1 MSLPDGVFPAKV
13 NSAELI
19 LSRNGRPQ
27 FQFKLAITEPAYAGA
42 VRTEW
47 ISLQTADPSKMPGLM
62 QVWAGAFMSIGVTA
76 EQIPA
81 MGQVSYEQIPGVFVG
96 RDCYVEVK
104 PKRKMDGS
112 MTQSCSF
119 VKPDTYAVK
128 RKAQDAAGGPSVT
141 AEAPAAAPPALSV
154 LPTMSAVPAATPA
167 VPIAA
172 SPVAA
177 SAAPASSGLAALLGG
192 R

>member
-1 MSLPDGVFPAKV
+1 MTTTGFLDFSTVSATSGGGVNLPDGVFPARV

-19 LSRNGRPQ
+19 LSSGGRPQ

-47 ISLQTADPSKMPGLM
+47 ISLQTADPSKMSGLM
-62 QVWAGAFMSIGVTA
+62 QVWARAFMSIG
-76 EQIPA
+76 IPA
-81 MGQVSYEQIPGVFVG
+81 DQVPGLGQVSYDQIPGAFG
-96 RDCYVEVK
+96 SRDCYVEVK

-119 VKPDTYAVK
+119 LKPD
-128 RKAQDAAGGPSVT
+128 P
-141 AEAPAAAPPALSV
+141 
-154 LPTMSAVPAATPA
+154 
-167 VPIAA
+167 
-172 SPVAA
+172 A
-177 SAAPASSGLAALLGG
+177 SAGLAALLGG